1 MKNKLI
7 SGVVGFSLIGTSLIF
22 ATPANASIMCLDL
35 STYKYIEVVD
45 AAECRAYNSST
56 PDVVEEE
63 DTATPDPTP
72 TSAPVEPVVDEVIDT
87 TAEAEAVLEDD
98 AYGQEVVV
106 QLANGDRLSG
116 EVTAEEKF
124 ALQDSGAIVEADGTM
139 SINYSWGIDRINQPA
154 LPLDE
159 YYDGTGLGSGVE
171 VYVIDTGVDWTYT
184 SQFNDIKSTGF
195 DAVGGDGWADG
206 RWTIV
211 DGNPMDCHGHG
222 THVAGTV
229 ASKDYGVAPDATIIG
244 VRVLSCSGSGSYSDV
259 IDGIDWVTYQKSLKP
274 STPMVINMSLGGG
287 YSSLVNNAVA
297 DAVAAGIIV
306 VVAAG
311 NEYTLASSKSPASAP
326 DAITVGSSMSNDN
339 ISSFS
344 NYGDAVDIF
353 APGSSIKSTTYGGGT
368 GTMSGTSMASPHV
381 AGIAAGYLA
390 DGNSASGFDAWVKS
404 NAVEVVVHSRA
415 STTTKLAQFNVG
427 TDPNPAPEPT
437 PTPTPTPTPDPAPA
451 PAPPAAPAPAPAPPA
466 SGGGDSGGGGG
477 SLNEITGL
485 STTSA
490 PAGTQIALA
499 GYGLTTTRAVYFND
513 TPAQFVVRSD
523 SHVDAWVP
531 SVTPGNYVIH
541 AQLAPTV
548 GRASWWAGFSV
559 TETAPIV
566 VPPTAENPV
575 TIQSQPDNETVTTPR
590 SNPIK
595 KVGKKTVVTLEFD
608 SSDYTS
614 IRTYKWLP
622 KKKRWKEVR
631 YTATFDDGIQMSFKK
646 KGKYRV
652 VGVNVLDNTRDVL
665 VTFKVKKKK

>member
-1 MKNKLI
+1 MNKKLI
-7 SGVVGFSLIGTSLIF
+7 SSMVASSLIGASLIM
-22 ATPANASIMCLDL
+22 ATPAQAYMCLDL
-35 STYKYIEVVD
+35 STYRYVEVVD
-45 AAECRAYNSST
+45 AAACRAYNST
-56 PDVVEEE
+56 PEYEEPQGIE
-63 DTATPDPTP
+63 DADPDPTVAP
-72 TSAPVEPVVDEVIDT
+72 TEPVVDMVIDT
-87 TAEAEAVLEDD
+87 TAEAEAILEDD

-116 EVTAEEKF
+116 EVTSEEKF
-124 ALQDSGAIVEADGTM
+124 ALQDSGAIVEADGTVT
-139 SINYSWGIDRINQPA
+139 INYSWGIDRINQPA

-159 YYDGTGLGSGVE
+159 YYDGTGIGSGVE

-184 SQFNDIKSTGF
+184 SQFNDIQSTGF

-311 NEYTLASSKSPASAP
+311 NEQTLASNKSPASAP
-326 DAITVGSSMSNDN
+326 DAITVGSSDRYDD
-339 ISSFS
+339 ISYFS
-344 NYGDAVDIF
+344 NYGSSVDIF
-353 APGSSIKSTTYGGGT
+353 APGSSIVSTTYGGGT
-368 GTMSGTSMASPHV
+368 GSMSGTSMASPHV

-390 DGNSASGFDAWVKS
+390 DGNSASGFDSWVKS
-404 NAVEVVVHSRA
+404 NAVSVVSHSRS

-437 PTPTPTPTPDPAPA
+437 PTPTPTPTPEPPPVGQQPTNPPPAPA
-451 PAPPAAPAPAPAPPA
+451 PAPPSGGGGGSAPAPAPAPEPI
-466 SGGGDSGGGGG
+466 
-477 SLNEITGL
+477 LE
-485 STTSA
+485 
-490 PAGTQIALA
+490 
-499 GYGLTTTRAVYFND
+499 
-513 TPAQFVVRSD
+513 
-523 SHVDAWVP
+523 VP
-531 SVTPGNYVIH
+531 PV
-541 AQLAPTV
+541 
-548 GRASWWAGFSV
+548 F
-559 TETAPIV
+559 
-566 VPPTAENPV
+566 VPPTVENPV
-575 TIQSQPDNETVTTPR
+575 TIQSQPDNETVTEQPR

-614 IRTYKWLP
+614 VRTYKWLP

-631 YTATFDDGIQMSFKK
+631 YTANFDDGIQMSFKK

-652 VGVNVLDNTRDVL
+652 VGVNVLDDTRDIL

>member
-1 MKNKLI
+1 MAQCPLTI
-7 SGVVGFSLIGTSLIF
+7 VGALT
-22 ATPANASIMCLDL
+22 ASTNLL
-35 STYKYIEVVD
+35 Y
-45 AAECRAYNSST
+45 
-56 PDVVEEE
+56 
-63 DTATPDPTP
+63 
-72 TSAPVEPVVDEVIDT
+72 
-87 TAEAEAVLEDD
+87 
-98 AYGQEVVV
+98 
-106 QLANGDRLSG
+106 
-116 EVTAEEKF
+116 
-124 ALQDSGAIVEADGTM
+124 
-139 SINYSWGIDRINQPA
+139 
-154 LPLDE
+154 PLDE

-353 APGSSIKSTTYGGGT
+353 APGSSIVSTTYGGGT

-390 DGNSASGFDAWVKS
+390 DGNSASGFDSWVKS
-404 NAVEVVVHSRA
+404 NAVEVVSHSRA

-437 PTPTPTPTPDPAPA
+437 PTPTPNLPHTYPNLLLLPHLAVEAVEVEAVLPHLPLH
-451 PAPPAAPAPAPAPPA
+451 
-466 SGGGDSGGGGG
+466 S
-477 SLNEITGL
+477 
-485 STTSA
+485 
-490 PAGTQIALA
+490 A
-499 GYGLTTTRAVYFND
+499 GYGPLH
-513 TPAQFVVRSD
+513 Q
-523 SHVDAWVP
+523 
-531 SVTPGNYVIH
+531 
-541 AQLAPTV
+541 
-548 GRASWWAGFSV
+548 
-559 TETAPIV
+559 
-566 VPPTAENPV
+566 
-575 TIQSQPDNETVTTPR
+575 QP
-590 SNPIK
+590 
-595 KVGKKTVVTLEFD
+595 
-608 SSDYTS
+608 
-614 IRTYKWLP
+614 
-622 KKKRWKEVR
+622 
-631 YTATFDDGIQMSFKK
+631 
-646 KGKYRV
+646 
-652 VGVNVLDNTRDVL
+652 
-665 VTFKVKKKK
+665 

>member
-1 MKNKLI
+1 MDKAKANKVI
-7 SGVVGFSLIGTSLIF
+7 SGVVASSLIGTNLLF
-22 ATPANASIMCLDL
+22 ASPAQASIMCLDL
-35 STYKYIEVVD
+35 STYRYIEMNSY
-45 AAECRAYNSST
+45 AECRAYNSST
-56 PDVVEEE
+56 PEYEE
-63 DTATPDPTP
+63 PDPTP
-72 TSAPVEPVVDEVIDT
+72 TSAPATNEDSNDEPVVDEVIDT
-87 TAEAEAVLEDD
+87 AAEAEEVLEDD
-98 AYGQEVVV
+98 AFGQEVVV

-124 ALQDSGAIVEADGTM
+124 ALQDSGAIVEADGEVR
-139 SINYSWGIDRINQPA
+139 INYSWGIDRINQPS

-159 YYDGTGLGSGVE
+159 YADFSGKGSGVE
-171 VYVIDTGVDWTYT
+171 VYVIDTGVDWSYT

-390 DGNSASGFDAWVKS
+390 DGNSASGFDSWVKS

-415 STTTKLAQFNVG
+415 STTTKLAQFKC
-427 TDPNPAPEPT
+427 
-437 PTPTPTPTPDPAPA
+437 
-451 PAPPAAPAPAPAPPA
+451 
-466 SGGGDSGGGGG
+466 GD
-477 SLNEITGL
+477 
-485 STTSA
+485 
-490 PAGTQIALA
+490 
-499 GYGLTTTRAVYFND
+499 
-513 TPAQFVVRSD
+513 RS
-523 SHVDAWVP
+523 
-531 SVTPGNYVIH
+531 
-541 AQLAPTV
+541 
-548 GRASWWAGFSV
+548 
-559 TETAPIV
+559 
-566 VPPTAENPV
+566 
-575 TIQSQPDNETVTTPR
+575 
-590 SNPIK
+590 
-595 KVGKKTVVTLEFD
+595 
-608 SSDYTS
+608 
-614 IRTYKWLP
+614 
-622 KKKRWKEVR
+622 
-631 YTATFDDGIQMSFKK
+631 
-646 KGKYRV
+646 
-652 VGVNVLDNTRDVL
+652 
-665 VTFKVKKKK
+665 

>member
-35 STYKYIEVVD
+35 STYKYIEMSSY
-45 AAECRAYNSST
+45 AECRAYNSST
-56 PDVVEEE
+56 PEIVEEVT
-63 DTATPDPTP
+63 DPDPMP
-72 TSAPVEPVVDEVIDT
+72 TDEPKAPVVDMVIDT
-87 TAEAEAVLEDD
+87 AAEAEEVLEDD
-98 AYGQEVVV
+98 AYGQDVVV

-344 NYGDAVDIF
+344 NYGDVVDIF
-353 APGSSIKSTTYGGGT
+353 APGSSIVSTTYGGGT

-390 DGNSASGFDAWVKS
+390 DGNSASGFDSWVKS
-404 NAVEVVVHSRA
+404 NAVSVVSHSRS

-437 PTPTPTPTPDPAPA
+437 PTPTPTPTPAPPAAPA
-451 PAPPAAPAPAPAPPA
+451 PAPPAAPAPAPP
-466 SGGGDSGGGGG
+466 SGGDGGSGGGGG

-485 STTSA
+485 SSSSG
-490 PAGTQIALA
+490 PAGTQVALA
-499 GYGLTTTRAVYFND
+499 GYGLTTTRAVYFD
-513 TPAQFVVRSD
+513 GISAQFAVRSD
-523 SHVDAWVP
+523 SHVDVWVP
-531 SVTPGNYVIH
+531 AVVPGNYVIH
-541 AQLAPTV
+541 AQLAPEV
-548 GRASWWAGFSV
+548 GRASWWAGFAV

-575 TIQSQPDNETVTTPR
+575 TIQQQEDNKTVTNTPR

-614 IRTYKWLP
+614 IRTYKWQS

-652 VGVNVLDNTRDVL
+652 VGVNVLDNTRDIL